1 VLRFD
6 PLKNQGTDSSTSYS
20 GGAMGARPIEDDPSS
35 RRVPTPGPKVLHPG
49 HRAQRVLRLRLGL
62 VETILLPIMFLRRP
76 TTLLPADAYL
86 LDPPTESTRRRRLPE

>member
-1 VLRFD
+1 
-6 PLKNQGTDSSTSYS
+6 
-20 GGAMGARPIEDDPSS
+20 
-35 RRVPTPGPKVLHPG
+35 
-49 HRAQRVLRLRLGL
+49 LRLRLGL